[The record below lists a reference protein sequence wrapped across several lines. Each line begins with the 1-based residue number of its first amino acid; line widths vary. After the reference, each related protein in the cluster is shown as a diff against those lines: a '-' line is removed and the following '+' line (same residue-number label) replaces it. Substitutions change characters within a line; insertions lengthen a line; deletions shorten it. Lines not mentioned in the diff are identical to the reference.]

1 MMGFTLVETVT
12 QPPASCELVEMPS
25 VYLERHEL
33 ERRVV
38 FANGA
43 SWEWMQRK

>member
-1 MMGFTLVETVT
+1 MMGFPVVETSLA
-12 QPPASCELVEMPS
+12 ASCELVEMPS

-33 ERRVV
+33 ERRAV

-43 SWEWMQRK
+43 WEWMQRK